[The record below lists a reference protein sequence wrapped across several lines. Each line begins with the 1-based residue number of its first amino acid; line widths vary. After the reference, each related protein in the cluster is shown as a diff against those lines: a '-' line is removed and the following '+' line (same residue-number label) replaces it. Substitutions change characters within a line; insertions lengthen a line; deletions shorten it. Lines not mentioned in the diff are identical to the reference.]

1 MTQRETLLPQEKE
14 FVASFLNISPD
25 LLEHGEWR
33 EALEWEQKVSLL
45 QCNYAHDMISTP
57 VCWGSL
63 LPQKHPLCLGAMR
76 VSLYGPIRGQYCGHG
91 IYIDQSE
98 ARVEQR
104 LRNVMII
111 RESAPAIYVT
121 GRHMQQHGSYLQ
133 REDEI
138 RSFSNVYSSNSSAST
153 LNGLLKDVRTDVSV

>member
-1 MTQRETLLPQEKE
+1 MTQRETLLPQEKL
-14 FVASFLNISPD
+14 FVASILNISPD

-91 IYIDQSE
+91 ICIDQSK
-98 ARVEQR
+98 ARAEQR

-121 GRHMQQHGSYLQ
+121 GRHMQQHRSYLQ
-133 REDEI
+133 RENEI
-138 RSFSNVYSSNSSAST
+138 KSLTSFTSTNVKLRLRFKVHLT
-153 LNGLLKDVRTDVSV
+153 FT